1 MEKNRGQQWRRRKLL
16 FGVAGV
22 GALAMS
28 GTARAVL
35 NSTPVQSEGPF
46 YPRSRDR
53 FEDIDNDLV
62 KVESRVREA
71 GGEILN
77 LSGVVRTIG
86 GELLAGARVEIW
98 QCDINGRYIHSRDR
112 DANNDPDFQGFGH
125 SVTDAVGR
133 YGFRTIR
140 PVPYTGRTPH
150 IHFKV
155 LDPSGNTLLTTQ
167 MYVDGEP
174 ENERDG
180 LYRRMSKAQQNLLT
194 VSLRPKGEGEYSSVF
209 DIVV

>member
-1 MEKNRGQQWRRRKLL
+1 MDRNRAQQWRRRKLL
-16 FGVAGV
+16 FGFAGV
-22 GALAMS
+22 SALAVS

-35 NSTPVQSEGPF
+35 NSTPGQSEGPF

-53 FEDIDNDLV
+53 FKDIDNDLV

-71 GGEILN
+71 GGEILH
-77 LSGVVRTIG
+77 LSGVVRTIS
-86 GELLAGARVEIW
+86 GELLVGARVELW

-112 DANNDPDFQGFGH
+112 NANNDPDFQGFGH

-155 LDPSGNTLLTTQ
+155 LDPSGNILLTTQ
-167 MYVDGEP
+167 MYVEGEP
-174 ENERDG
+174 DNERDG
-180 LYRRMSKAQQNLLT
+180 LYRRMSRAQQKLLT
-194 VSLRPKGEGEYSSVF
+194 VSLRPKDDGEYAGVF
-209 DIVV
+209 DIAV

>member
-1 MEKNRGQQWRRRKLL
+1 MDRNRAQPWRRRKLL
-16 FGVAGV
+16 FGFAGV
-22 GALAMS
+22 GAMAVS

-35 NSTPVQSEGPF
+35 NSTPGQSEGPF

-62 KVESRVREA
+62 KIESRVREA
-71 GGEILN
+71 GGEILH

-112 DANNDPDFQGFGH
+112 DASNDPDFQGFGN

-133 YGFRTIR
+133 YSFRTIR

-167 MYVDGEP
+167 MYVEGEP
-174 ENERDG
+174 DNERDG
-180 LYRRMSKAQQNLLT
+180 LYRRMSRAQQNLLT
-194 VSLRPKGEGEYSSVF
+194 VSLRPKDDGEYAGVF